1 MSTGVQIGILLALLA
16 ALGTNLAS
24 LLKHRGCQ
32 ATEPVNIR
40 RPLRTAKALAT
51 SRWFVVGWGVAA
63 LAWLAHIAAL
73 SLAPLSMV
81 QAVLAG
87 GAVLLAVLAQR
98 VFGHDVTK
106 RQWAGLVLG
115 GLGLALL
122 LVTVPRLEDH
132 SSSFSVSAMIAF
144 EVGLTLLAAG
154 FAWGHRTGRAAH
166 SGVLLAVA
174 SGALFALAGIAIKAL
189 TGVSGIGG
197 LLLSPWLAVVLC
209 AGILAQYSAAASLQR
224 GEAVAVI
231 GLMGLVANAAQIAG
245 GVLVFGDPLSS
256 DPGGLTLQI
265 LAFVLVCGSALL
277 MPTAGETRRAEAPAP
292 A

>member
-1 MSTGVQIGILLALLA
+1 MSTGVQIGILFALVA

-32 ATEPVNIR
+32 AAEPISIG
-40 RPLRTAKALAT
+40 RPLRTIRSLAS
-51 SRWFVVGWGVAA
+51 SRWFAAGWGVAA

-98 VFGHDVTK
+98 VFGHDVTR

-115 GLGLALL
+115 GIGLL
-122 LVTVPRLEDH
+122 LLMLTVPRLEGH
-132 SSSFSVSAMIAF
+132 SSSFSPSAMIAF

-154 FAWGHRTGRAAH
+154 FAWGHRSGNFKAH
-166 SGVLLAVA
+166 SGILLAVA

-189 TGVSGIGG
+189 TGVHGLSG
-197 LLLSPWLAVVLC
+197 LLLSPWLGVVLC
-209 AGILAQYSAAASLQR
+209 AGILAQFSAAASLQR

-265 LAFVLVCGSALL
+265 LAFCLVCGSALL
-277 MPTAGETRRAEAPAP
+277 MPTTDSQRRPAP
-292 A
+292 ATA

>member
-16 ALGTNLAS
+16 ALGTNLAA

-32 ATEPVNIR
+32 ATEPVSIR
-40 RPLRTAKALAT
+40 RPLRTIRALAT
-51 SRWFVVGWGVAA
+51 SRWFAAGWGVAA

-98 VFGHDVTK
+98 VFGHDVSR

-115 GLGLALL
+115 GLGLLL
-122 LVTVPRLEDH
+122 LMVTVPRLEDH
-132 SSSFSVSAMIAF
+132 SSSFSISAMIAF
-144 EVGLTLLAAG
+144 EGGLTLLAAG
-154 FAWGHRTGRAAH
+154 FAWSYRSGNFDQHA
-166 SGVLLAVA
+166 GVLLAAA

-189 TGVSGIGG
+189 TGVDGISG
-197 LLLSPWLAVVLC
+197 LLLSPWLGVVLC
-209 AGILAQYSAAASLQR
+209 AGILAQFSAAASLQR

-256 DPGGLTLQI
+256 DPGGLSLQI
-265 LAFVLVCGSALL
+265 LAFCLVCGSALL
-277 MPTAGETRRAEAPAP
+277 MPGSAEPRRVPATA
-292 A
+292 